1 MPVTPTPVTQA
12 MELPP
17 DDTAAG
23 EEPDTGPTAAPVK
36 TGSEIIYPIK
46 SFNDKTRICLTFD
59 DGGNGKAVKK
69 ALEVLKKH
77 EVKSTFFVVGRYLKT
92 HEDLWKQAVEDGH
105 LVCNHTQNHTWLT
118 KLNSDDA
125 KKEILEWETGAAEI
139 LGQEYVDKMKK

>member
-1 MPVTPTPVTQA
+1 M
-12 MELPP
+12 
-17 DDTAAG
+17 
-23 EEPDTGPTAAPVK
+23 
-36 TGSEIIYPIK
+36 
-46 SFNDKTRICLTFD
+46 
-59 DGGNGKAVKK
+59 
-69 ALEVLKKH
+69 
-77 EVKSTFFVVGRYLKT
+77 GRYLKT